1 MKGSTLVGT
10 LMLAALGMGTGLW
23 YTIEKAYYVGV
34 TDIKEISVSGVNRPV
49 KNYMGID
56 ADTSPL
62 KMRACFKVDWDYLVT
77 DEFRNFATPLIAPK
91 SFDCFDAKKID
102 TDLKTGSATAILA
115 NENIPFGFN
124 TFIAQYP
131 NGQAFM
137 WRQVNTCGNAH
148 FRGDPLP
155 EGCPIPEDAVAKNLM
170 RDPKSPLHTINLM
183 LIIDNK
189 LEEISI
195 DGSPIT
201 AYSTDAKFYYSCFK
215 TLLNFELLAEKY
227 QASLDPLPS
236 KPLGNM
242 NCYDHEQILNDIK
255 SGLALSFISE
265 KNIINGI
272 DRIIAVY
279 SDGRAFAWH
288 QRAK

>member
-1 MKGSTLVGT
+1 MKGSALVGS
-10 LMLAALGMGTGLW
+10 LLFAALGMGAGLW

-34 TDIKEISVSGVNRPV
+34 TDIKEISVTGINRPI

-62 KMRACFKVDWDYLVT
+62 KMRACFKVDWDYIET

-102 TDLKTGSATAILA
+102 TDLKTGNASAILA

-131 NGQAFM
+131 DGKAFM
-137 WRQVNTCGNAH
+137 WRQVNTCGKAH

-155 EGCPIPEDAVAKNLM
+155 EGCPVPDDALAKNLM
-170 RDPKSPLHTINLM
+170 RDPKSSLHTINLM
-183 LIIDNK
+183 LIVDDK
-189 LEEISI
+189 LEEILI
-195 DGSPIT
+195 DGLPIS
-201 AYSTDAKFYYSCFK
+201 AFSTDAKFYYACFK
-215 TLLNFELLAEKY
+215 TLLNFELLTKKY

-242 NCYDHEQILNDIK
+242 NCYDHEQILNDINN
-255 SGLALSFISE
+255 GLA
-265 KNIINGI
+265 
-272 DRIIAVY
+272 
-279 SDGRAFAWH
+279 
-288 QRAK
+288 